1 MWNVDQR
8 TPTQAGQVAWG
19 RAGSGPDLVL
29 AHGWPWSSFSWHRV
43 IPALA
48 EHFCVHWFDMPG
60 YGQSEMDGSRSTALD
75 LQGEVFAEMLGVWRL
90 SNPSV
95 VAHDMGG
102 AVTLRAHL
110 LGGVDYETLVL
121 MNVVA
126 LSPWGSEFFDH
137 VGRHVEAFTGLP
149 PHIHEAVAGAYIK
162 GALVNDLADGDFERL
177 RAPWLSEEGRA
188 SFYAQFAQADERFT
202 REFEDGLDTIRCPV
216 AILWGED
223 DPWIPIARGR
233 LLHDKIPHSRF
244 EALAGVGHLPQLE
257 APGRVAA
264 RLLEALGASGEA
276 NIRRPDRSEQRKAVH

>member
-1 MWNVDQR
+1 MWKVDQR
-8 TPTQAGQVAWG
+8 TRTQAGEVAWG
-19 RAGSGPDLVL
+19 QVGNGPDLVL

-43 IPALA
+43 IPTLA
-48 EHFCVHWFDMPG
+48 KQFTVRWFDMPG
-60 YGQSEMDGSRSTALD
+60 YGQSDMDSRQPTGLD
-75 LQGEVFAEMLGVWRL
+75 VQGQVFAEMLDFWRL
-90 SNPSV
+90 SRPSV
-95 VAHDMGG
+95 IAHDMGG

-110 LGGVDYETLVL
+110 LAGIDYEHLVL

-149 PHIHEAVAGAYIK
+149 PHIHEAVASAYIK
-162 GALVNDLADGDFERL
+162 GALVNDLADGDFAEL
-177 RAPWLSEEGRA
+177 RAPWLSEAGRA

-202 REFEDGLDTIRCPV
+202 GEFEDRLDRVRCPV

-233 LLHDKIPHSRF
+233 LLHEKIPRSSF

-257 APGRVAA
+257 APERA
-264 RLLEALGASGEA
+264 
-276 NIRRPDRSEQRKAVH
+276 AVHLLNALKTQAG

>member
-8 TPTQAGQVAWG
+8 TGTLAGEVAWG
-19 RAGSGPDLVL
+19 QAGEGPDLIL

-48 EHFCVHWFDMPG
+48 AHFTVRWFDMPG
-60 YGQSEMDGSRSTALD
+60 YGGSEMPTDRSTALD
-75 LQGEVFAEMLGVWRL
+75 VQGEVFAAMLDFWRL
-90 SNPSV
+90 KSPSV

-110 LGGVDYETLVL
+110 LGGVDYDRLVL

-137 VGRHVEAFTGLP
+137 VGRHVEAFIGVP
-149 PHIHEAVAGAYIK
+149 PHIHEAIVGAYIE
-162 GALVNDLADGDFERL
+162 GALVNELADNDFERL
-177 RAPWLSEEGRA
+177 RAPWLSEEGRT
-188 SFYAQFAQADERFT
+188 SFYRQFAQADERYT
-202 REFEDGLDTIRCPV
+202 QEFEDRLDAMRCPV

-233 LLHDKIPHSRF
+233 LLHEKMPGSSF
-244 EALAGVGHLPQLE
+244 EVLTGVGHLPQLE
-257 APGRVAA
+257 APDRVAG
-264 RLLEALGASGEA
+264 RLLAALEEKSPS
-276 NIRRPDRSEQRKAVH
+276 RMSH